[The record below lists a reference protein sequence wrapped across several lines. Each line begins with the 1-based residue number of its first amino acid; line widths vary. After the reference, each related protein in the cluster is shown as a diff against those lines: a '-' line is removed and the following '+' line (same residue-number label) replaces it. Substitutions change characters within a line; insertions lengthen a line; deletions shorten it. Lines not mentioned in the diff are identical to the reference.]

1 MPCSPFGAKARSQQT
16 QTPAIPLTRPRFGQ
30 IQHRGT
36 YHPPQCQGMRAN
48 GRIQRR
54 RFRRT
59 RHEKTNEPTS
69 PRARP
74 RPRLS
79 PSPSPSPNHRLRARA
94 VLAQGRILPRIL
106 PSGRGSALILPSE
119 SRLPCPGHACLA
131 RVTPCPGRVT
141 PGEVPPLYMFD
152 LHPTFA
158 SEWSLFPCRHKFP
171 FQRLRLRIF
180 SRFFACLLN
189 TIKEPL
195 PHKNRNFSNFG
206 ELIMNFISARFSITG
221 KEETLP

>member
-1 MPCSPFGAKARSQQT
+1 MPCSPFGANARSQQT

-74 RPRLS
+74 RPRPRLS

-94 VLAQGRILPRIL
+94 VLAQGKILPRIL
-106 PSGRGSALILPSE
+106 PSGRGSAWILPSE
-119 SRLPCPGHACLA
+119 SRPSRGPDEVRTNFDLRPKNDAAIGVPKFYVLVRENFPQNSIPATGPSAACPGPS
-131 RVTPCPGRVT
+131 RV
-141 PGEVPPLYMFD
+141 
-152 LHPTFA
+152 A
-158 SEWSLFPCRHKFP
+158 STGVAKSLK
-171 FQRLRLRIF
+171 
-180 SRFFACLLN
+180 
-189 TIKEPL
+189 
-195 PHKNRNFSNFG
+195 
-206 ELIMNFISARFSITG
+206 ISSFYQERSG
-221 KEETLP
+221 

>member
-30 IQHRGT
+30 IQHRVT
-36 YHPPQCQGMRAN
+36 YHPPPCQGMRAN

-69 PRARP
+69 PRARPRP

-152 LHPTFA
+152 LHT
-158 SEWSLFPCRHKFP
+158 
-171 FQRLRLRIF
+171 QRLHQNGPFFPADINSHFNVLDF
-180 SRFFACLLN
+180 EFFACLLN